1 MPSYANQLQEYQNK
15 LQNQI
20 LSGETSTTELA
31 TQTNNSLQLAE
42 EFQST
47 LSAFNTALADFELS
61 LSNYINLFEGGYLDE
76 NVDAEVLK
84 SRMKDKIE
92 KGYRSL

>member
-15 LQNQI
+15 LQAQ
-20 LSGETSTTELA
+20 LTSGEVSISELA
-31 TQTNNSLQLAE
+31 TQSNNSLRLAE
-42 EFQST
+42 EFQTT
-47 LSAFNTALADFELS
+47 LSTFNTTLADFELS
-61 LSNYINLFEGGYLDE
+61 LSNYINLFEGDYLDE

-84 SRMKDKIE
+84 TRMKDKIE

>member
-15 LQNQI
+15 LQAQ
-20 LSGETSTTELA
+20 LTSGEVSISELA
-31 TQTNNSLQLAE
+31 TQSNNSLRLAE
-42 EFQST
+42 EFQTT
-47 LSAFNTALADFELS
+47 LSTFNTALADFELS
-61 LSNYINLFEGGYLDE
+61 LSNYINLFEGDYLDE

-84 SRMKDKIE
+84 TRMKDKIE